1 MGTTYEY
8 TYEYEVTDSNKHSR
22 NTGAESQRTGGHRSN
37 YAASHATVSRPN
49 MDPLMNLQHDRIWN
63 KLYDP
68 LNTEKSSH
76 EAEVQVCR
84 KIIFISRYQQ

>member
-8 TYEYEVTDSNKHSR
+8 TYEYEVTDSNKQHR
-22 NTGAESQRTGGHRSN
+22 NTGAESQRTGGNRTN
-37 YAASHATVSRPN
+37 YTGSTTLWNRPA
-49 MDPLMNLQHDRIWN
+49 MDPLMNLQHDKIWN

-68 LNTEKSSH
+68 LNTEKASQ

-84 KIIFISRYQQ
+84 RLFSFETR